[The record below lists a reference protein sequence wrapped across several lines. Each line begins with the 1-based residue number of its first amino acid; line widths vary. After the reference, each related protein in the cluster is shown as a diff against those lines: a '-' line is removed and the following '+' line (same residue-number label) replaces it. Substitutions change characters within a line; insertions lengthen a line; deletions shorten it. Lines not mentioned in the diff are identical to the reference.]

1 MIKVS
6 KYNYFILCLALSMF
20 MVGNLHKVK
29 TPASQM
35 NMQTG
40 VLPLSI
46 QKVIAGNFLGSAAD
60 YNILQV
66 FSLYGSIEQT
76 EHNHQLWEYLK
87 NRLYAASREDPYFK
101 DTYRITSGLLAAQK
115 GYEQAAV
122 DLLSHGGEFRTWDWE
137 SLFLAGFF
145 AYEFLD
151 NQKLA
156 KKLLE
161 KSTQRPNA
169 PSMAVGLVAK
179 IIQENKGSE
188 ASIRF
193 LEQMKLT
200 LPKQYQH
207 ELDYRIKLMKKGRM
221 KPK

>member
-1 MIKVS
+1 MNKVF
-6 KYNYFILCLALSMF
+6 KYNYLIILLALSMF
-20 MVGNLHKVK
+20 MAGSLHKVK
-29 TPASQM
+29 TPSSQM

-40 VLPLSI
+40 VLPLPI
-46 QKVIAGNFLGSAAD
+46 QKVIAGNFLGTAAD

-66 FSLYGSIEQT
+66 FSLYGSIKQT

-87 NRLYAASREDPYFK
+87 NRLYTASREDPYFK

-122 DLLSHGGEFRTWDWE
+122 DLLSYGGGFRTWDWE

-151 NQKLA
+151 NHKLA

-161 KSTQRPNA
+161 ESTQRPNA
-169 PSMAVGLVAK
+169 PSIAVGLIAK

-207 ELDYRIKLMKKGRM
+207 ELNYRIKQMRKSRRN
-221 KPK
+221 PR